1 MANYNYDFWSKEH
14 EWKGGGMKDRALTN
28 RAIDQSLA
36 ERRLLTDRTRAEQDR
51 QLKRSIMNYNMGKA
65 ITEDINDLNIVG
77 DTGAGGFDAILQQ
90 GSREMADYAAH
101 LTKELQRTGDYAT
114 FSREMA
120 RMKAQVGDM
129 KALKGDVTKFLTT
142 ANTMNE
148 EGTLSNYVSA
158 DLRAAYMDMQ
168 SSEPSGS
175 FQVVDGQQM
184 WVGTTVTGK
193 PYRIAAS
200 EFKNLTN
207 RLVAKQD
214 VDTILGD
221 AMKVQSTA
229 SGNIL
234 SFDEKP
240 TGLDGTRGL
249 SASDIADNAL
259 KNTIDSRGPE
269 NRHRMAGALLTDN
282 FGYTEEEAKNLLAGG
297 WDGAYDVLKKEW
309 NNQARSQYGINQK
322 AVNQEKRAQQ
332 NQYELY
338 KEKLDNRRDVQNT
351 INHLPLATHR
361 NNDENDAVSAN
372 YQFKG
377 DRQNNPEKW
386 SADVKNSLIQK
397 GFNAPKPIYENGGEM
412 ILDENSPN
420 GFRTPQII
428 GYEIINEK
436 LPANRRTPV
445 QLMFT
450 DWDYMPN
457 VWEKIYAAT
466 GVESFKAG
474 AGYKDYTNDPLSQRQ
489 GRAQRIKY

>member
-28 RAIDQSLA
+28 RAIDQSMA

-65 ITEDINDLNIVG
+65 ITKDMNDLNIVG
-77 DTGAGGFDAILQQ
+77 DSGAGGFDAIVQQ

-101 LTKELQRTGDYAT
+101 LTQELQRTGDYAT

-120 RMKAQVGDM
+120 NLKAQVGDM
-129 KALKGDVTKFLTT
+129 KALKGDVTKTLTT
-142 ANTMNE
+142 FNKMNE
-148 EGTLSNYVSA
+148 SGNLSDYVSA
-158 DLRAAYMDMQ
+158 DLRAAMMDMQ
-168 SSEPSGS
+168 SGSPKGS
-175 FQVVDGQQM
+175 FQNIDGVQT
-184 WVGTTVTGK
+184 WVGETVTGK
-193 PYRIAAS
+193 PYQIAAS

-207 RLVAKQD
+207 KLVEKQD
-214 VDTILGD
+214 VSGILGD
-221 AMKVQSTA
+221 AMKVQTTA
-229 SGNIL
+229 GGNIL
-234 SFDEKP
+234 GFDEQAR
-240 TGLDGTRGL
+240 GLDGAPGM
-249 SASDIADNAL
+249 SAADFAQDAL
-259 KNTIDSRGPE
+259 DDTLDSMGDE
-269 NRHRMAGALLTDN
+269 NRHRMAGALLTDQ
-282 FGYTEEEAKNLLAGG
+282 FGYSEEEAKNLLAGG
-297 WDGAYDVLKKEW
+297 WDGAYDVLQKEW
-309 NNQARSQYGINQK
+309 NEQARAQYGINQK

-361 NNDENDAVSAN
+361 NNDENDAISAN

-377 DRQNNPEKW
+377 DRQNDPEKW

-397 GFNAPKPIYENGGEM
+397 GFNAPKPLYENGGEM
-412 ILDENSPN
+412 ILDESSPN

-450 DWDYMPN
+450 DWDNMPN

-474 AGYKDYTNDPLSQRQ
+474 AGYKDYTNDPLSERQ